1 MTLDDMN
8 ALQEVVRYLRC
19 QADTLQTQI
28 EEELEV
34 IKEAQLHLQTIENL
48 EPEDRK
54 IFSPRSMDVYKE
66 KIQMT
71 RTEKS
76 FHEDRNKVL
85 LERKAVLDNQITKL
99 ETVLQ
104 HQQREISAEKKRIQ
118 KQFQVFW
125 KKLEEIISRI
135 EKSSASIDRNPIQ
148 ARQDFVII
156 AKTLQEAV
164 ENMKKNAG

>member
-1 MTLDDMN
+1 
-8 ALQEVVRYLRC
+8 
-19 QADTLQTQI
+19 
-28 EEELEV
+28 
-34 IKEAQLHLQTIENL
+34 
-48 EPEDRK
+48 
-54 IFSPRSMDVYKE
+54 
-66 KIQMT
+66 MT

-118 KQFQVFW
+118 KQYQVFW

-148 ARQDFVII
+148 ARQDFAII